1 MMSRWVGVTV
11 GLLAFVLVSA
21 LVLRSGESGKHAN
34 LNFKL
39 SDMNGLDVELSRYAG
54 KPLVVNL
61 WATWCG
67 PCRLEMPQLVAL
79 YQQYKDKG
87 LTIIGI
93 SIDDSPA
100 EIRAF
105 AKEYSVD
112 YPLLVGAGRDDVL
125 AAFGYFGAVPMSIF
139 INAEGRITASV
150 PGVAT
155 TATWERRIQEL
166 F

>member
-112 YPLLVGAGRDDVL
+112 YPLLVGA
-125 AAFGYFGAVPMSIF
+125 
-139 INAEGRITASV
+139 
-150 PGVAT
+150 
-155 TATWERRIQEL
+155 
-166 F
+166 